1 MRSVDAFS
9 SKERLDVLLK
19 KYEVT
24 RVDNV
29 KPGKKVPGGM
39 YYNLYVPREYLKEF
53 MAQVMEFDD
62 AVLYE
67 SRTRT
72 GRNPP
77 GKNKVFI
84 WVKNI

>member
-1 MRSVDAFS
+1 MLID
-9 SKERLDVLLK
+9 SKEKLNVLLD
-19 KYEVT
+19 KYKVT
-24 RVDNV
+24 QVDNV
-29 KPGKKVPGGM
+29 RPGKSVPGGI
-39 YYNLYVPREYLKEF
+39 YYNIYVPRLYLKEF
-53 MAQVMEFDD
+53 LAQVVDMDE